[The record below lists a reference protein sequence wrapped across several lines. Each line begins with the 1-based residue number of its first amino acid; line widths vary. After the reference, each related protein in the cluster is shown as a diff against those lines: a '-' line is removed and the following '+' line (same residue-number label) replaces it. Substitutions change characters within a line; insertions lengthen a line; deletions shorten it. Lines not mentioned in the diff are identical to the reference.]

1 MQQIELNTPFNLNL
15 NMNNIIS
22 KSNKNFGENSFE
34 NDLKLYNSKIQN
46 RSRIIKPNLVNGE
59 QSKDNFKN
67 DKSKLLFL

>member
-46 RSRIIKPNLVNGE
+46 RSRIIKPNSVNGD

>member
-46 RSRIIKPNLVNGE
+46 RSRIIKPNSVNGE

-67 DKSKLLFL
+67 DKGKLLFL

>member
-46 RSRIIKPNLVNGE
+46 RSRIIKPNSVNGE

>member
-46 RSRIIKPNLVNGE
+46 LSRIIKPNSINGE